1 MPPVDSKEIDS
12 AQILYGSLIR
22 NDLDKKILLQFD
34 FLLFIDILKKNPK
47 KREES
52 FSGDLHPT
60 RRTLGFIGKK
70 FKKL

>member
-12 AQILYGSLIR
+12 AQILYGSSIR

-34 FLLFIDILKKNPK
+34 LLLFIDILKKNPK

-52 FSGDLHPT
+52 F
-60 RRTLGFIGKK
+60 
-70 FKKL
+70 